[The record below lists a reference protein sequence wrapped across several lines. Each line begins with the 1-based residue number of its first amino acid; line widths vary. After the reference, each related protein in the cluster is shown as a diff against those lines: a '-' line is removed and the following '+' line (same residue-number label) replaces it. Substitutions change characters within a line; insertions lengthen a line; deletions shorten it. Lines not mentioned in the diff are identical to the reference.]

1 MLFRAKLVLN
11 WFDRKNLIL
20 VTSTTYQF
28 VVLVVNMRIIV
39 IAGIPFIEK
48 LGIANYNSWVV
59 TQVILVQL
67 LDLW

>member
-28 VVLVVNMRIIV
+28 VVLVVNMRIVV

>member
-28 VVLVVNMRIIV
+28 VVLVVNMRIIA